1 VIKIQPRTLT
11 SELLLLLAAL
21 IWGTTFVAQ
30 RQGMEHLGPFTY
42 NGCRFGLGGL
52 SLLAVLLLRKNNRQS
67 LLNRTAR
74 KDLAI
79 AGIWVGLALFA
90 GATLQ
95 QMGMVSTTAGKGGFI
110 TGLYVVLIPLIG
122 LFLGHRIS
130 VSIWT
135 GAALAVAG
143 LYLLCITKGAKI
155 ERGDGLVLVG
165 TLFWAIHVL
174 LVGHFARRVDVFSL
188 AMIQLLVCS
197 VCSFAGAVM
206 TETIT
211 ASGILAAAVPIL
223 WGGILSAGVAFSIQ
237 VYCQRTCPAA
247 PAAIIMSMETVFAA
261 LAGWAV
267 LGEKLSTRNLV
278 GCGLMFVGMLVVQLF
293 PPAEEPA
300 PSSSP
305 PVA

>member
-1 VIKIQPRTLT
+1 M
-11 SELLLLLAAL
+11 LLLVAAL

-30 RQGMEHLGPFTY
+30 RQAMEHISPFTY

-52 SLLAVLLLRKNNRQS
+52 SLLAILLLRNKNRQS
-67 LLNRTAR
+67 KWNRTAR
-74 KDLAI
+74 KDMAV
-79 AGIWVGLALFA
+79 AGILVGLALFA

-130 VSIWT
+130 ASIWT

-143 LYLLCITKGAKI
+143 LYLLCITQSTTI
-155 ERGDGLVLVG
+155 ERGDGLVLAG
-165 TLFWAIHVL
+165 TFFWAIHVL
-174 LVGHFARRVDVFSL
+174 LVGHFARRVDVFPL

-197 VCSFAGAVM
+197 ACSFVGAAL

-211 ASGILAAAVPIL
+211 ASGVVAAAVPIL
-223 WGGILSAGVAFSIQ
+223 YGGILSAGVAFSIQ

-267 LGEKLSTRNLV
+267 LGERLSTRNLV
-278 GCGLMFVGMLVVQLF
+278 GCGLMLVGMLIVQLF
-293 PPAEEPA
+293 PPDAERA
-300 PSSSP
+300 VDPSKR
-305 PVA
+305 

>member
-1 VIKIQPRTLT
+1 MKIQIQTRTLT

-30 RQGMEHLGPFTY
+30 RQAMEHLGPLTF

-52 SLLAVLLLRKNNRQS
+52 SLLAVLLLRHKTRQS
-67 LLNRTAR
+67 LVNRAAQ
-74 KDLAI
+74 KELAI
-79 AGIWVGLALFA
+79 AGIFVGLALFA

-122 LFLGHRIS
+122 LFIGHRIS
-130 VSIWT
+130 ASIWT

-143 LYLLCITKGAKI
+143 LYLLCITQSAKI
-155 ERGDGLVLVG
+155 EPGDGLVLTA

-197 VCSFAGAVM
+197 ACSFACAAL

-211 ASGILAAAVPIL
+211 VSGIVAAALPIL
-223 WGGILSAGVAFSIQ
+223 YGGILSAGVAFSIQ

-261 LAGWAV
+261 LAGWVV
-267 LGEKLSTRNLV
+267 LGEKLGTRNLI
-278 GCGLMFVGMLVVQLF
+278 GCGLMLAGMLVVQLF
-293 PPAEEPA
+293 EPA
-300 PSSSP
+300 LEKATEHTGS
-305 PVA
+305 

>member
-1 VIKIQPRTLT
+1 MIKIQPRTLT

-30 RQGMEHLGPFTY
+30 RQGMEHLGPLTF

-52 SLLAVLLLRKNNRQS
+52 SLLAVLLLRNKTRQS

-79 AGIWVGLALFA
+79 AGVWVGLALFA

-95 QMGMVSTTAGKGGFI
+95 QMGLVSTSAGKGGFI

-130 VSIWT
+130 ASIWT

-143 LYLLCITKGAKI
+143 LYLLCITQSAKL
-155 ERGDGLVLVG
+155 ERGDGLVLAG

-197 VCSFAGAVM
+197 ACSFVGAAM

-211 ASGILAAAVPIL
+211 ISGIGAAAVPIL
-223 WGGILSAGVAFSIQ
+223 YGGILSAGVAFSIQ
-237 VYCQRTCPAA
+237 IYCQQTCPAA

-261 LAGWAV
+261 LAGWAI
-267 LGEKLSTRNLV
+267 LGEHLTSRNLI
-278 GCGLMFVGMLVVQLF
+278 GCGLMLAGMLAVQLF
-293 PPAEEPA
+293 PPDHG
-300 PSSSP
+300 
-305 PVA
+305 PVQD

>member
-30 RQGMEHLGPFTY
+30 RNAMMHMGPLTF

-52 SLLAVLLLRKNNRQS
+52 SLLAVLLLRNKTRQS
-67 LLNRTAR
+67 LLDRTAR

-79 AGIWVGLALFA
+79 AGVWVGLALFA

-95 QMGMVSTTAGKGGFI
+95 QMGLVTTTAGKGGFI

-122 LFLGHRIS
+122 LFIGHRIS
-130 VSIWT
+130 ASIWT

-197 VCSFAGAVM
+197 ACSFAGAAL

-211 ASGILAAAVPIL
+211 ASGIVAAAIPIL
-223 WGGILSAGVAFSIQ
+223 YGGILSAGVAFSLQI
-237 VYCQRTCPAA
+237 YCQQTCPAA

-267 LGEKLSTRNLV
+267 LGEQLSTRNLI
-278 GCGLMFVGMLVVQLF
+278 GCGLMLAGMLAVQLF
-293 PPAEEPA
+293 PPDHR
-300 PSSSP
+300 
-305 PVA
+305 PVQD